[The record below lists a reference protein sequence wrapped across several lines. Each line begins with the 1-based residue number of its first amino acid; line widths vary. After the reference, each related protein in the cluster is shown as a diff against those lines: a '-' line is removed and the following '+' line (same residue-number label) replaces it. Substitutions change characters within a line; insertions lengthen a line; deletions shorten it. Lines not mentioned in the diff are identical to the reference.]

1 WRPRRQVPPSARRPS
16 SSLPGRQI
24 RPERVRWGDSGS
36 DRSGRTGPRGCQTMG
51 WRMSAPGTGRRDRV
65 WEELAHVGV
74 ERIKRSD
81 PAGLGELGGIGDVR
95 LEHIWGTRAGDETL
109 LELLQICSGVGREH
123 LDRDFDVRVC
133 LFEGTDGY
141 LRLLALGA
149 QTGLREDD
157 RLLCAGWDRLGG
169 CSRAGFATTGDTGQ
183 RYYGKH
189 NRGGSPYP

>member
-1 WRPRRQVPPSARRPS
+1 GPVEKALGVVKPWDGVC
-16 SSLPGRQI
+16 LPL
-24 RPERVRWGDSGS
+24 VLAGD
-36 DRSGRTGPRGCQTMG
+36 
-51 WRMSAPGTGRRDRV
+51 DRV

-157 RLLCAGWDRLGG
+157 R
-169 CSRAGFATTGDTGQ
+169 
-183 RYYGKH
+183 
-189 NRGGSPYP
+189 